1 MSTKAHTFLLQAKE
15 MPQTTLRINT
25 ICNFQTMKIEQTII
39 EIPNILS
46 RGYSENFLRRQSEA
60 ATGGVLYNKVGVL
73 KIFANFAGRQL
84 C

>member
-60 ATGGVLYNKVGVL
+60 ATGGVL
-73 KIFANFAGRQL
+73 
-84 C
+84 